1 MSNLIRKQF
10 YITKAHEA
18 LLKSKAKQMGIS
30 EAELVRCA
38 LETQVSKIN
47 LKPDPANLWQEEQAF
62 FQQLMANN
70 YEQKKRGWK
79 REDLYE
85 I

>member
-10 YITKAHEA
+10 YITKAHDA

-30 EAELVRCA
+30 EAELVRRA
-38 LETQVSKIN
+38 LETQASTID
-47 LKPDPANLWQEEQAF
+47 LKEETANLWQEEQAF
-62 FQQLMANN
+62 FQQLMDNE
-70 YEQKKRGWK
+70 YEQKKRTWK

>member
-10 YITKAHEA
+10 YISKAHDA
-18 LLKSKAKQMGIS
+18 LLKNRAKQMGVS
-30 EAELVRCA
+30 EAELVRRA
-38 LETQVSKIN
+38 LETQASTIN
-47 LKPDPANLWQEEQAF
+47 LKDDTVNLWQEEQTF

-70 YEQKKRGWK
+70 YEQKKRSWK